1 MELFL
6 LNYYFPLYDREKEYE
21 VEKILNKKRFRERD
35 QYLVQQKGY
44 TVEEDIW
51 EPRENLGNAEEL
63 IKEFKEEYSE
73 IGRVKKR
80 ENDKE
85 NKKREL
91 SGRYMAKMLYRQ
103 DNKRFKLER
112 NWRKWKGKGE
122 GRLERINE
130 EEEKEEIKEE

>member
-112 NWRKWKGKGE
+112 NWRKWKGKEE

-130 EEEKEEIKEE
+130 KEEKEEIKEE